1 MKNKITK
8 YILLAFI
15 CLGLQAC
22 LFQEDDLFEKSSANR
37 ASENV
42 AELQE
47 LLVNVPNGWKMEYYP
62 GTDYSMGGI
71 TLLCRFDGNNV
82 TLMSEVGSVK
92 TASGKEAS
100 SLYKVTSEES
110 TVLTFDSFNEFI
122 HCFSE
127 PIMGMNTNLEG
138 DYEFVYMGQ
147 EDNKVILQGRRYHN
161 TMVMPPLTQGVNW
174 KDYIGQLN
182 LIEREAFLKTYSLMV
197 GGQEVGNAVRTS
209 HLFSLT
215 VEGQTSSSVPFI
227 YTPEGIRFKDEIT
240 IQGKTV
246 QNFVWNKEDMT
257 FTSSDEEAAD
267 VVLKAYYPQDY
278 TPYED
283 YLGTYYMYY
292 REYEKYNEEEDK
304 VEFRPGYMA
313 VELQQKVAGESFVLT
328 SDKLETTAA
337 NIVITYDKAT
347 GKLIIKPQN
356 VTVMG
361 YPGALVI
368 GFEQGFL
375 PAHYGLDLGNLAV
388 LTDMETGLIGISGG
402 ADENLSFSFV
412 EYGNTFFSM
421 MGEVATSLI
430 FTAYGSENFSTNNY
444 LGLVAWYDSIRLQK
458 Y

>member
-161 TMVMPPLTQGVNW
+161 TMVMTPLTQGVNW

-278 TPYED
+278 TSYED

-368 GFEQGFL
+368 GFEQGFV

-444 LGLVAWYDSIRLQK
+444 LGLLAWYDSIRLQK

>member
-161 TMVMPPLTQGVNW
+161 TMVMTPLTQGVNW

-292 REYEKYNEEEDK
+292 REYENIMRKK
-304 VEFRPGYMA
+304 I
-313 VELQQKVAGESFVLT
+313 KWSSVLGIWRLNCNK
-328 SDKLETTAA
+328 KLLAR
-337 NIVITYDKAT
+337 
-347 GKLIIKPQN
+347 
-356 VTVMG
+356 
-361 YPGALVI
+361 AL
-368 GFEQGFL
+368 
-375 PAHYGLDLGNLAV
+375 Y
-388 LTDMETGLIGISGG
+388 
-402 ADENLSFSFV
+402 
-412 EYGNTFFSM
+412 
-421 MGEVATSLI
+421 
-430 FTAYGSENFSTNNY
+430 
-444 LGLVAWYDSIRLQK
+444 
-458 Y
+458 

>member
-8 YILLAFI
+8 YILLAFT

-22 LFQEDDLFEKSSANR
+22 LFQEDDIFEKSSANR
-37 ASENV
+37 AAENV

-161 TMVMPPLTQGVNW
+161 TMVMTPLTQGVNW
-174 KDYIGQLN
+174 KDYISQLN

-257 FTSSDEEAAD
+257 FTSSDEETAD

-328 SDKLETTAA
+328 SDKLEATAA

-402 ADENLSFSFV
+402 VDENLSLSFV

>member
-8 YILLAFI
+8 YILLAFT

-22 LFQEDDLFEKSSANR
+22 LFQEDDIFEKSSANR
-37 ASENV
+37 ATENV

-161 TMVMPPLTQGVNW
+161 TMVMTPLTQGVNW

-227 YTPEGIRFKDEIT
+227 YTPE
-240 IQGKTV
+240 
-246 QNFVWNKEDMT
+246 
-257 FTSSDEEAAD
+257 AD
-267 VVLKAYYPQDY
+267 GAKKL
-278 TPYED
+278 
-283 YLGTYYMYY
+283 YYMVKEGTNMGLFNTLAGAIPTT
-292 REYEKYNEEEDK
+292 RLKNWGVLIEKNQVGALLSGVGYLKLGAASECGTIVTPELSCLSGKAKIKVSFDASPYQEVPKMDPLTMKILVIDGASSNK
-304 VEFRPGYMA
+304 VEKGGAVPGMA
-313 VELQQKVAGESFVLT
+313 GTTYSGACVNVITGGTTTVAQTFSLSSTYGYASYSYEISGVTSTSRIAIATDRNDVAGQHRCYL
-328 SDKLETTAA
+328 D
-337 NIVITYDKAT
+337 NIKI
-347 GKLIIKPQN
+347 
-356 VTVMG
+356 
-361 YPGALVI
+361 
-368 GFEQGFL
+368 
-375 PAHYGLDLGNLAV
+375 
-388 LTDMETGLIGISGG
+388 
-402 ADENLSFSFV
+402 
-412 EYGNTFFSM
+412 
-421 MGEVATSLI
+421 EVV
-430 FTAYGSENFSTNNY
+430 AYE
-444 LGLVAWYDSIRLQK
+444 
-458 Y
+458 